1 MVSPVLIG
9 IDLGTSNCKV
19 TAFTLDGRLVV
30 TAVDPIATATL
41 DSHRSEQE
49 VEDWWQAVVRGL
61 MHLWRHGAIDSHAVV
76 GVGVCGHWPS
86 LALLDAG
93 GKALRPAII
102 WHDTRGIF
110 SAPLTAE
117 VLAARANLPIEYAR
131 TLPVSKLL
139 WLKTNESRSLGDH
152 HIGWCLGAKDTITF
166 RLTGRAA
173 TDPLEARWTGMAGPL
188 GAAWDED
195 VLQTIGLPVACLPE
209 IRPMTACA
217 GGVSAE
223 AAAITGLAPDT
234 PVAVGTG
241 DGYCGAIGAGLT
253 APGQALVMLGSS
265 LIVVTMAPRG
275 LIPHDHPAIMCFPP
289 LIDTYDVLYTSTP
302 CGSADRFVT
311 ALIGKQELDRVRD
324 QALALAVTAVAAL
337 FIPHVVGIT
346 SPWIDL
352 DMHGA
357 WLDLAPDQG
366 WPELYRAVV
375 EGIMFSARQILETIA
390 GFGVPLRSVRLAGA
404 GVTNPAMCQMYA
416 DALGLPLAYGQG
428 VETGCLGAAALAAVA
443 AGVYPDLGRAV
454 EAMVPDTSEVFV
466 PNPEKSRVYIA
477 RYQRFKEAMAWL
489 RHRGAESDGG

>member
-19 TAFTLDGRLVV
+19 TAFRLDGRLVAS
-30 TAVDPIATATL
+30 AVEPIATATL
-41 DSHRSEQE
+41 DSHRSEQA

-61 MHLWRHGAIDSHAVV
+61 KHLWRHGAIDSHRVV

-93 GKALRPAII
+93 GRALRPAIL
-102 WHDTRGIF
+102 WQDTRGIF
-110 SAPLTAE
+110 SPTLTAE
-117 VLAARANLPIEYAR
+117 VLAGRANLPIEYAC

-139 WLKTNESRSLGDH
+139 WLRTYESQSLDDDH
-152 HIGWCLGAKDTITF
+152 IRWCLGAKDTITF

-173 TDPLEARWTGMAGPL
+173 TDPLEARWTGMAGQL

-195 VLQTIGLPVACLPE
+195 VLQTIGLPVTCLPE
-209 IRPMTACA
+209 IRPMTASV
-217 GGVSAE
+217 GGVAAE
-223 AAAITGLAPDT
+223 AAATTGLVPDT

-265 LIVVTMAPRG
+265 LVVVTIAPRG
-275 LIPHDHPAIMCFPP
+275 LVPPDHPAIMCFPP

-311 ALIGKQELDRVRD
+311 ALISRQELDEVRD
-324 QALALAVTAVAAL
+324 QALALTVTTDAAL

-352 DMHGA
+352 EMHGA

-366 WPELYRAVV
+366 WPELYRSVV

-390 GFGVPLRSVRLAGA
+390 GFDVPLRSVRLAGA
-404 GVTNPAMCQMYA
+404 AVTNPAICQMYA
-416 DALGLPLAYGQG
+416 DALGLPVAYGGG
-428 VETGCLGAAALAAVA
+428 VETGCLGVAALAAVA

-454 EAMVPDTSEVFV
+454 EAMVPDTSEVFE
-466 PNPEKSRVYIA
+466 PYPAKSMVYFA
-477 RYQRFKEAMAWL
+477 RYQRFKEGMAWL
-489 RHRGAESDGG
+489 RHRGAGSARE